1 MSSDKNLAYTWVRNP
16 FQLHVANHNIQV
28 IFTNFF
34 LLIVLQMITMVL
46 LLLQVVARETPV
58 QDVNQYN
65 FTPLAGVQNSEPLS
79 ISIFLN

>member
-1 MSSDKNLAYTWVRNP
+1 
-16 FQLHVANHNIQV
+16 
-28 IFTNFF
+28 
-34 LLIVLQMITMVL
+34 MITMVL

-79 ISIFLN
+79 ISIFLNCPGK